1 VHKYMKALSSSSDSI
16 GAEKLQLKALYM
28 ISFTYNGI
36 D

>member
-1 VHKYMKALSSSSDSI
+1 MKALSSSSDDI
-16 GAEKLQLKALYM
+16 GAEKHQLKALYM